1 MILKSGGNIMQY
13 GNYALDFQGGDPYN
27 PLNLPP
33 FTIRCKFTFGHIPY
47 IGVSQTLVDAEENV
61 WDITT
66 NSDDWTDYCM
76 HYTQLLQVY
85 GANTT
90 GVTKMV
96 ALFEHCENLTDVALF
111 DTRAVT
117 DMRDLFYECFSLKNI
132 PLYDTSSCTNIE
144 GTFYN
149 CYKVESGALA
159 LYQQVSSQS
168 PIPSHYGT
176 FRNCGR
182 DTVTGAAE
190 LAQIPDDW
198 K

>member
-13 GNYALDFQGGDPYN
+13 GNYALDFQGVDPYN

-33 FTIRCKFTFGHIPY
+33 FTIRCRYAPGYTPTAGDI
-47 IGVSQTLVDAEENV
+47 QTLVDAEENV
-61 WDITT
+61 WDITINST
-66 NSDDWTDYCM
+66 NWSDSFLTNTRLM
-76 HYTQLLQVY
+76 QVY

-90 GVTKMV
+90 GVTVMHG
-96 ALFEHCENLTDVALF
+96 LFQWCENLTEVALF

-117 DMRDLFYECFSLKNI
+117 DLSHLFHECLNLKHI
-132 PLYDTSSCTNIE
+132 PLLDTSLCNAMDE
-144 GTFYN
+144 M
-149 CYKVESGALA
+149 CYHCIYVKSGALA

-182 DTVTGAAE
+182 YTVTGAAE